1 MSRRNTGR
9 DDLSEFQQEVLK
21 SAEAKLDHELKQR
34 GMTRSQLMKGGM
46 ALAASIGLGTLFAAC
61 GGDDDSA
68 QAPPEPSPEPAPEA
82 APEPSP
88 EPAPEPAPAEA
99 EVRTT
104 LVQLEATIAPA
115 LDSDGAGGGVGR
127 SFQQTY
133 ANVYEPLI
141 EYVRTDDGS
150 GVLVPDFSEPFDMRL
165 AESIE
170 PAGDLLWDIKLR
182 QGVLSHRGNEFTAD
196 DVIWTWERYKCV
208 CNTAPIGWFL
218 ANFMSILGP
227 EVFEEGADTSLNDE
241 VVKIDDYTVRFK
253 QFAPNELFPRVL
265 AIFSQYPYDSTEA
278 KKHVTEDDPFA
289 QEFLDQTDT
298 AGFGPYFI
306 NAWEKGSS
314 ITYEAS
320 PDYYRGQPQFTTVIA
335 RALPE
340 SSNRLAAILSGD
352 ADVATELTPR
362 ELEEVRESDGAK
374 VIEWAESNQTLQV
387 GISAEIEPWAAGG
400 NPYKQRLLRQ
410 ALAFAMPYD
419 DIQAKVLFGSGRRWD
434 GLITSTFPGGKSYPG
449 RYITDPAKASELL
462 AEAGY
467 PNAEGLE
474 GPGLVL
480 YYTAERS
487 SLLEPIATEIQTAL
501 AAVGITIT
509 LEPLPAVEFDDRN
522 SGAKRELAL
531 ALMDQE
537 YAHGTDPSYMTELF
551 YITGGIVNRTGYSN
565 TVMDELFARA
575 KNGTGDERLEL
586 FAKIQDILIED
597 VPRVPLFEP
606 AQQVAMKNDITGYGP
621 RADQVVYF
629 HSLKTA

>member
-1 MSRRNTGR
+1 MERRPADR
-9 DDLSEFQQEVLK
+9 SELSEFQQEVLE
-21 SAEAKLDHELKQR
+21 SAERRLDHELEQR
-34 GMTRSQLMKGGM
+34 GMTRAQLVKGGM
-46 ALAASIGLGTLFAAC
+46 AFAGAIGLGTLFAAC
-61 GGDDDSA
+61 GGEA
-68 QAPPEPSPEPAPEA
+68 VAPPAEEESPAPEPEA
-82 APEPSP
+82 A
-88 EPAPEPAPAEA
+88 PAPEPAPAEI

-141 EYVRTDDGS
+141 EYRRTEDSS

-227 EVFEEGADTSLNDE
+227 EVFDEGADTSLKDE

-253 QFAPNELFPRVL
+253 QFQPNELWPRVL
-265 AIFSQYPYDSTEA
+265 AVFSQYPYDSTEA
-278 KKHVTEDDPFA
+278 KKHVTDDDPFA
-289 QEFLDQTDT
+289 EDFLDQTDT

-306 NAWEKGSS
+306 TAWEKGSS
-314 ITYEAS
+314 ITYEAT
-320 PDYYRGQPQFTTVIA
+320 PNYYRGQPQFTTVIA

-340 SSNRLAAILSGD
+340 SANRLAAILSGD

-362 ELEEVRESDGAK
+362 ELEEVRASDTAK
-374 VIEWAESNQTLQV
+374 VVEWIESNATLQLGV
-387 GISAEIEPWAAGG
+387 SAEIEPWAQGG
-400 NPYKQRLLRQ
+400 DPDKKRLLRQ
-410 ALAFAMPYD
+410 ALAHAMPYD
-419 DIQAKVLFGSGRRWD
+419 EIQSKVLFGTARRFE
-434 GLITSTFPGGKSYPG
+434 GLISSTFPDAKSYPG
-449 RYITDPAKASELL
+449 RYTTDSAKAADLL
-462 AEAGY
+462 AQAGY
-467 PNAEGLE
+467 PNGEGLD
-474 GPGLVL
+474 GPGLKL

-487 SLLEPIATEIQTAL
+487 SFLEPIATEIQTAL
-501 AAVGITIT
+501 AAIGIQIT

-522 SGAKRELAL
+522 SGVKRELSL
-531 ALMDQE
+531 AILDQE

-565 TVMDELFARA
+565 PEVDELFAQA
-575 KNGTGDERLEL
+575 KTSTGAERTEL
-586 FAKIQDILIED
+586 FGQIQDILIED
-597 VPRVPLFEP
+597 LPNVPMFEP
-606 AQQVAMKNDITGYGP
+606 ALMVAMKEDIIGFSP
-621 RADQVVYF
+621 RADLIVYF
-629 HSLKTA
+629 HSLKTV

>member
-1 MSRRNTGR
+1 MSGKGTDR
-9 DDLSEFQQEVLK
+9 DELSEFQQEVLK
-21 SAEAKLDHELKQR
+21 SAERRLDHELEQR
-34 GMTRSQLMKGGM
+34 GMTRAQLMKGGM
-46 ALAASIGLGTLFAAC
+46 ALAASVGLGALFAAC

-68 QAPPEPSPEPAPEA
+68 QPAPAPEEAPPAPAPEPAQ
-82 APEPSP
+82 
-88 EPAPEPAPAEA
+88 EPAPEPEPAEA

-133 ANVYEPLI
+133 ANVYEPLV
-141 EYVRTDDGS
+141 EYRRTDDGT
-150 GVLVPDFSEPFDMRL
+150 GTLVPDFAAPFDMRL

-182 QGVLSHRGNEFTAD
+182 QGVFSHRGNEFTAD
-196 DVIWTWERYKCV
+196 DVIWSWERYKCV

-218 ANFMSILGP
+218 GNFMSILGP
-227 EVFEEGADTSLNDE
+227 EVFDEGADTSLKDE

-278 KKHVTEDDPFA
+278 KKHVTADDPFA
-289 QEFLDQTDT
+289 QEFLDQTDA

-306 NAWEKGSS
+306 GAWEKGSG
-314 ITYEAS
+314 ITYEAT
-320 PDYYRGQPQFTTVIA
+320 PNYYRGQPQFTTVIA

-340 SSNRLAAILSGD
+340 SANRLAAILSGD

-362 ELEEVRESDGAK
+362 ELEEVRASDTAK
-374 VIEWAESNQTLQV
+374 VLEWTESNATLSV
-387 GISAEIEPWAAGG
+387 GVSTEIEPWAAGG
-400 NPYKQRLLRQ
+400 DVDTQRLLRQ
-410 ALAFAMPYD
+410 ALAYAMPYD
-419 DIQAKVLFGSGRRWD
+419 EIQSKVLFGTARRFD
-434 GLITSTFPGGKSYPG
+434 GLISSTFPGAKSYPG
-449 RYITDPAKASELL
+449 RYVTDPAKAADLL
-462 AEAGY
+462 AQAGY
-467 PNAEGLE
+467 PNGEGLE

-487 SLLEPIATEIQTAL
+487 SFLEPTAIEIQTAL
-501 AAVGITIT
+501 AAVGIEIT

-522 SGAKRELAL
+522 SGPKRELAL
-531 ALMDQE
+531 ALKDQE

-565 TVMDELFARA
+565 PELDEIFARA
-575 KNGTGDERLEL
+575 KTSTGDERLEL
-586 FAKIQDILIED
+586 FGQIQDILIED
-597 VPRVPLFEP
+597 LPWVPLFEP
-606 AQQVAMKNDITGYGP
+606 ALQVAVKEDITGFSP
-621 RADQVVYF
+621 RADLIIYF
-629 HSLKTA
+629 HSLKTV